1 MKIRQTLIKSLSVL
15 SVWSTFAS
23 ADPSSNL
30 YSSVPP
36 LLSRSS
42 EPLVMLVMS
51 VDHELFK
58 KAYPD
63 YSDLDG
69 DGQLDVTYKDNFEYL
84 GYFESQWCYSYSS
97 SNGRFSPAA
106 QATGSNG
113 HYCDT
118 SAAPWS
124 GNFLNWATMSRMDVL
139 RRVLFGGKRSADTA
153 SLTVLERAYLPRDI
167 HAFVKVYKGSDL
179 ASLTPYTGSVSL
191 CNLATSEGGEP
202 KLRIASGQW
211 PRWASTEVIQ
221 CQWGTSNSPSSSDE
235 LAENT
240 VRVESCVTGK
250 DASTSDRCR
259 EYSNGNAKPI
269 GLLQR
274 YGEDG
279 SIRFGLI
286 SGSYDKNISGGLL
299 RRNISKIGGNSSSSD
314 DEVNVSN
321 GIFNNSVNG
330 IIQHIN
336 SFRIARYSY
345 SQNKYT
351 DCSTYGISIDTFK
364 SGRSTYSNRHCSN
377 WGNPLAEMYLEAL
390 RYFAGQSS
398 PSSAFDTSVDD
409 QFVSGLSTESWISP
423 VTSANACANCSII
436 LLSSGLNSFDS
447 DELSS
452 SADLPG
458 LSGTASVNSKTDEVG
473 ELEYNNNFAGN
484 YLVGGTGSTRQC
496 TAKYLNGL
504 SEAKGLC
511 PELPQLEG
519 SYQVSGLAFY
529 GNQTDLN
536 STLDG
541 VQKVKTY
548 SIQLAESMPSF
559 TLNAGGKSV
568 TFQPVCHTSSN
579 FGTGTNFSGS
589 GSDCSLTDVVVENT
603 VLNSDGEVV
612 EGSLLFTWE
621 DSLWGN
627 DFDYDA
633 SSRIKFC
640 VGTQCTATSDST
652 LSIGSFGS
660 DQIRMAVHVD
670 GVYAGLNLRFSYTMA
685 GTYDDGLQNDFVYKG
700 QAGYE
705 VKNFTASGN
714 SAGRLEK
721 PLWFAAKYG
730 GFVDLDGDGTPKYD
744 DNGDGISD
752 DDREWDSRNNTT
764 GSLGADG
771 LPDNYY
777 FARNP
782 SQLEAQLGQ
791 VLQDIVSRVS
801 SATNAALFSNSQ
813 TGTGVLYQ
821 ALFQP
826 VMEYNGKTIS
836 WGGMLHALFVDSKGL
851 LREDSNGN
859 DRLDDYS
866 VDKIVE
872 LVFDPNSNQTLFQRY
887 STSDSGGTLTP
898 DGALQSLNQLNAIW
912 DARDQLSSL
921 SNVTSQRTF
930 SSLASGGRHIL
941 TWLDENNNGVVDT
954 GETLPLTPD
963 TFNTMEG
970 YLGVSASEV
979 ANVVNY
985 VRGEEISGTRS
996 RTIDYDE
1003 DGEDDVWRLGDIIH
1017 STPQLVSSPGSRF
1030 DALYSDTTYTTFYE
1044 QYKNRRHVLY
1054 VGGNDGMIHA
1064 FNGGFWDESQYGYNV
1079 TGYNNEVSHPLGS
1092 ELWAYTP
1099 MNLLP
1104 HLQWLK
1110 EPDYPHVYYMDA
1122 EPVTFDANIFDSND
1136 SDYPGG
1142 WGTVLVM
1149 GMRLGGGGY
1158 DVTLGGNNKTLRSAY
1173 VVLDI
1178 TNPEAPPKLLAEITH
1193 PELGFTTSRPTL
1205 VKRRVAAKDSQGE
1218 DDWSQA
1224 PTTNEWYLAFASG
1237 PIGTGEAGI
1246 RTALDDG
1253 SSNQNLKLFVYDL
1266 KSKAFVSGM
1275 AAMDSG
1281 ISQAYGGNTTA
1292 VDWDRDYKDD
1302 ALYLGAIETGT
1313 STLDGKLLRLRLQD
1327 TLTDSTLTTL
1337 LDTGKPV
1344 SAAPVV
1350 ASDKNRHWLY
1360 VGSGRLLTYDDN
1372 RATQTQSF
1380 FGFKEPQSSNGD
1392 LTYNAVSLSDLVNT
1406 TDVQVYTNGTV
1417 NKKTSSGN
1425 VAFTVDSSTVGS
1437 FTALQSVIATKSG
1450 WVLDLEGDGV
1460 IPAGRSITSASRL
1473 FSLVLFTE
1481 YRPSEDSCRVDGSSA
1496 LIGLHYQTG
1505 TASPDPVL
1513 GGQDQGDQVSEDLS
1527 IKRVNLGL
1535 GYASSPVIHQG
1546 ASGHRTAVT
1555 QGAGGSISSHELN
1568 YNFQTSGRMSWR
1580 QILRIPWGS
1589 E

>member
-1 MKIRQTLIKSLSVL
+1 MKIRQILINSLSVL
-15 SVWSTFAS
+15 SVWSTLAS
-23 ADPSSNL
+23 AEPSSNL

-69 DGQLDVTYKDNFEYL
+69 DGQLDVTYKDSFAYL
-84 GYFESQWCYSYSS
+84 GYFDSHWCYSYRSADS
-97 SNGRFSPAA
+97 RFSPVTK
-106 QATGSNG
+106 ATGSNG

-118 SAAPWS
+118 PGAPWS

-139 RRVLFGGKRSADTA
+139 RKVLFGGKRAIDTA

-167 HAFVKVYKGSDL
+167 HAFVKVYSGRDL
-179 ASLTPYTGSVSL
+179 SSLTPYTGSVSL
-191 CNLATSEGGEP
+191 CNLATTENGEP
-202 KLRIASGQW
+202 KVRIASGQW
-211 PRWASTEVIQ
+211 PRWASTDMIQ
-221 CQWGTSNSPSSSDE
+221 CQWDASDSPASSDQ

-240 VRVESCVTGK
+240 VRVESCVTAK
-250 DASTSDRCR
+250 DAATSDRCR
-259 EYSNGNAKPI
+259 EYANGNAKPA

-299 RRNISKIGGNSSSSD
+299 RRNISKIGGNLSSSD
-314 DEVNVSN
+314 DEVDVST
-321 GIFNNSVNG
+321 GIFNGSVNG

-336 SFRIARYSY
+336 RFRIARYSY

-351 DCSTYGISIDTFK
+351 DCSTYGISIDAFK

-377 WGNPLAEMYLEAL
+377 WGNPVAEMYLEAL

-398 PSSAFDTSVDD
+398 PTSAFDTRADH
-409 QFVSGLSTESWISP
+409 QFVPGLATESWVAP

-436 LLSSGLNSFDS
+436 LLSSGLNSFDA
-447 DELSS
+447 DELAS

-473 ELEYNNNFAGN
+473 QLEYNNNFAGN
-484 YLVGGTGSTRQC
+484 YLVGGTDSTRQC
-496 TAKYLNGL
+496 TPKYLNGL
-504 SEAKGLC
+504 SEARGLC

-536 STLDG
+536 RTLDG
-541 VQKVKTY
+541 VQKVTTY
-548 SIQLAESMPSF
+548 SIQLAESIPSF
-559 TLNAGGKSV
+559 TLSAGGKPV

-579 FGTGTNFSGS
+579 SGSGTSFSGS
-589 GSDCSLTDVVVENT
+589 GSDCTLVDVVVEHT
-603 VLNSDGEVV
+603 VLNSEGEVV

-621 DSLWGN
+621 DSLWGS

-640 VGTQCTATSDST
+640 VGAQCQATSDST
-652 LSIGSFGS
+652 LNMGGFGS
-660 DQIRMAVHVD
+660 DQVRMAVQVD
-670 GVYAGLNLRFSYTMA
+670 GVNADLNLRFSYTMT
-685 GTYDDGLQNDFVYKG
+685 GTYDDGLQNEFVYKG
-700 QAGYE
+700 QTHFE
-705 VKNFTASGN
+705 VNNFTANGN
-714 SAGRLEK
+714 AAGLLQK

-730 GFVDLDGDGTPKYD
+730 GFVDLDGDGTPGYD
-744 DNGDGISD
+744 NNGDGISD

-764 GSLGADG
+764 GSMGPDG

-782 SQLEAQLGQ
+782 GQLDAQLGK

-826 VMEYNGKTIS
+826 AMEYNGKTIS

-866 VDKIVE
+866 VDKVVE
-872 LVFDPNSNQTLFQRY
+872 LISDPNSSQTLFQRY
-887 STSDSGGTLTP
+887 STSDSGVTLLP
-898 DGALQSLNQLNAIW
+898 DGALQSLSRLDTVW
-912 DARDQLSSL
+912 DARDQLSRL
-921 SNVTSQRTF
+921 SNLTGQRTF

-941 TWLDENNNGVVDT
+941 TWLDENSDGVVDT

-963 TFNTMEG
+963 TFSGVEG
-970 YLGVSASEV
+970 YLGVSASKVSEV
-979 ANVVNY
+979 INY
-985 VRGEEISGTRS
+985 VRGEELSGTRP
-996 RTIDYDE
+996 RTIDYDA
-1003 DGEDDVWRLGDIIH
+1003 DGKDDVWRLGDIIH
-1017 STPQLVSSPGSRF
+1017 STPQLVSAPGSRF
-1030 DALYSDTTYTTFYE
+1030 DALYSDTTYASFYN

-1054 VGGNDGMIHA
+1054 VGANDGMIHA
-1064 FNGGFWDESQYGYNV
+1064 FNGGFRDGSHYGYNV
-1079 TGYNNEVSHPLGS
+1079 TGNNGEVSHPLGS

-1104 HLQWLK
+1104 HLQWLR

-1122 EPVTFDANIFDSND
+1122 EPVTFDANIFDRDD

-1149 GMRLGGGGY
+1149 GMRLGGGHY
-1158 DVTLGGNNKTLRSAY
+1158 DVTVGGNSKALGSAY

-1178 TNPEAPPKLLAEITH
+1178 TNPEKPPELLAEITH

-1218 DDWSQA
+1218 DDWSQT
-1224 PTTNEWYLAFASG
+1224 PTTNEWYLVFASG
-1237 PIGTGEAGI
+1237 PMGSGESGI
-1246 RTALDDG
+1246 RAALDDG

-1266 KSKAFVSGM
+1266 KSKAFVTGM
-1275 AAMDSG
+1275 APVDSG
-1281 ISQAYGGNTTA
+1281 IAQAYGGNVTA
-1292 VDWDRDYKDD
+1292 VDWDRDYQDD
-1302 ALYLGAIETGT
+1302 AVYLGAIET
-1313 STLDGKLLRLRLQD
+1313 STATLGGKILRLRMQG
-1327 TLTDSTLTTL
+1327 TLADSTMATL

-1350 ASDKNRHWLY
+1350 VSDKSHHWLY

-1372 RATQTQSF
+1372 RTTQTQSF
-1380 FGFKEPQSSNGD
+1380 YGFREPQDSNGA
-1392 LTYNAVSLSDLVNT
+1392 LTYNGVSLSDLVNT

-1417 NKKTSSGN
+1417 NKKTSTGN

-1437 FTALQSVIATKSG
+1437 FTALQSVIAARSG
-1450 WVLDLEGDGV
+1450 WMLDLRGGGV
-1460 IPAGRSITSASRL
+1460 IPAGRVTTPASRL
-1473 FSLVLFTE
+1473 LSMVLFSE
-1481 YRPSEDSCRVDGSSA
+1481 YTPSADSCRVDGSSA
-1496 LIGLHYQTG
+1496 LLGLHYQTG
-1505 TASPDPVL
+1505 TASPDPIL
-1513 GGQDQGDQVSEDLS
+1513 GEQDQGDQTSDTLS
-1527 IKRVNLGL
+1527 IKRLNLGL

-1546 ASGHRTAVT
+1546 VGGRRTTVI

-1568 YNFQTSGRMSWR
+1568 YRSQTSGRMSWR
-1580 QILRIPWGS
+1580 QIFGIPQGS
-1589 E
+1589 D

>member
-1 MKIRQTLIKSLSVL
+1 MKIIQSLINSLLIWVTWSSV
-15 SVWSTFAS
+15 AS

-69 DGQLDVTYKDNFEYL
+69 DGQLDVTYKDSFKYL
-84 GYFESQWCYSYSS
+84 GYFDSQWCYSYSS
-97 SNGRFSPAA
+97 SNGRYSPVS
-106 QATGSNG
+106 QATGTNN
-113 HYCDT
+113 HFCET
-118 SAAPWS
+118 SAAQWS
-124 GNFLNWATMSRMDVL
+124 GNFLNWATMSRIDIL
-139 RRVLFGGKRSADTA
+139 RRVLFGGKRSSDTS

-167 HAFVKVYKGSDL
+167 HAFVKVYSGSDL
-179 ASLTPYTGSVSL
+179 SSLTPYSGSVSL
-191 CNLATSEGGEP
+191 CNLATSENGDP
-202 KLRIASGQW
+202 KIRVASGQW

-221 CQWGTSNSPSSSDE
+221 CQWGASNSPSSSY
-235 LAENT
+235 LLTENT
-240 VRVESCVTGK
+240 VRVESCVSGK

-259 EYSNGNAKPI
+259 QYPNNQAKPVGI
-269 GLLQR
+269 LQR

-299 RRNISKIGGNSSSSD
+299 RRNISKIGGNESSSD
-314 DEVNVSN
+314 DELNAST
-321 GIFNNSVNG
+321 GIFNSSVNG

-336 SFRIARYSY
+336 SFRIAKYSY
-345 SQNKYT
+345 SQNQYT

-398 PSSAFDTSVDD
+398 STSDFNTNSDD

-423 VTSANACANCSII
+423 VTSANACATCSII

-447 DELSS
+447 DELASS
-452 SADLPG
+452 SDLPG
-458 LSGTASVNSKTDEVG
+458 LSGTSSVNSKTDEVG
-473 ELEYNNNFAGN
+473 QLEYNNSFAGN

-536 STLDG
+536 GTLDG
-541 VQKVKTY
+541 LQKVKTY

-579 FGTGTNFSGS
+579 FGSGTNFSGS
-589 GSDCSLTDVVVENT
+589 GSDCTLTDVVVENM
-603 VLNSDGEVV
+603 VLNSDGDVV

-640 VGTQCTATSDST
+640 VGAQCSATSDST
-652 LSIGSFGS
+652 LSMGSFGS
-660 DQIRMAVHVD
+660 DQVRMAVQVD
-670 GVYAGLNLRFSYTMA
+670 GVFAGLNLRFSYTIT
-685 GTYDDGLQNDFVYKG
+685 GTYDDGLSNDFVYKG
-700 QAGYE
+700 QSQYE
-705 VKNFTASGN
+705 VNNFTASGN
-714 SAGRLEK
+714 SAGLLEK

-744 DNGDGISD
+744 ENGDGVSD

-764 GSLGADG
+764 GSIGSDG

-791 VLQDIVSRVS
+791 VLQDISSRVS

-826 VMEYNGKTIS
+826 TMEYNGKTIS

-866 VDKIVE
+866 ADKIVQ
-872 LVFDPNSNQTLFQRY
+872 LVFDPNSNQTLLQRY
-887 STSDSGGTLTP
+887 TTSDAGVTLTP
-898 DGALQSLNQLNAIW
+898 DGALQSLSQLDAIW
-912 DARDQLSSL
+912 DARDQLSGL
-921 SNVTSQRTF
+921 SNLTSQRTF
-930 SSLASGGRHIL
+930 SALASGGRHIL
-941 TWLDENNNGVVDT
+941 TWLDEDNDGVVDI

-963 TFNTMEG
+963 TFSGTEG

-979 ANVVNY
+979 TNVINY
-985 VRGEEISGTRS
+985 VRGEEISGTRP
-996 RTIDYDE
+996 RAIDYDE
-1003 DGEDDVWRLGDIIH
+1003 DGDDDIWRLGDIVH

-1030 DALYSDTTYTTFYE
+1030 DALYSDTTYTSFYN

-1054 VGGNDGMIHA
+1054 VGANDGMIHA
-1064 FNGGFWDESQYGYNV
+1064 FNGGFWDESNYGYNV
-1079 TGYNNEVSHPLGS
+1079 TGDSNEVSHPLGS

-1104 HLQWLK
+1104 HLQWLR

-1122 EPVTFDANIFDSND
+1122 EPVTFEANIFDSND

-1142 WGTVLVM
+1142 WGTILVM
-1149 GMRLGGGGY
+1149 GMRLGGGNY
-1158 DVTLGGNNKTLRSAY
+1158 DVTVGGNTKTLRSAY

-1178 TNPEAPPKLLAEITH
+1178 TNPEEPPKLLAEITH
-1193 PELGFTTSRPTL
+1193 PELGFTTSRPAL
-1205 VKRRVAAKDSQGE
+1205 VKRRVAVKNSQGE
-1218 DDWSQA
+1218 DDWSQT
-1224 PTTNEWYLAFASG
+1224 PTTNEWYLVFGSG
-1237 PIGTGEAGI
+1237 PIGTGESGT

-1266 KSKAFVSGM
+1266 KDNDFVSGM
-1275 AAMDSG
+1275 APVDSG
-1281 ISQAYGGNTTA
+1281 ISMAYGGSITA
-1292 VDWDRDYKDD
+1292 VDWDRDYNDD
-1302 ALYLGAIETGT
+1302 AVYLGAIETGA
-1313 STLDGKLLRLRLQD
+1313 SNLDGKLLRLRLQE
-1327 TLTDSTLTTL
+1327 TLTHSTLATL

-1344 SAAPVV
+1344 SAAPIAV
-1350 ASDKNRHWLY
+1350 SDKNHHWLY

-1372 RATQTQSF
+1372 RTVQTQSF
-1380 FGFKEPQSSNGD
+1380 YGFKEPQSSSGD
-1392 LTYNAVSLSDLVNT
+1392 LTYGSVLLSGLVNT
-1406 TDVQVYTNGTV
+1406 TDVQVNTNGSI
-1417 NKKTSSGN
+1417 NKKTSNGN
-1425 VAFTVDSSTVGS
+1425 VAFTVDSSTVSS
-1437 FTALQSVIATKSG
+1437 FTALQSVIAAKSG
-1450 WVLDLEGDGV
+1450 WMLDLNGDGV
-1460 IPAGRSITSASRL
+1460 IPAGRAITSASRL
-1473 FSLVLFTE
+1473 FSLILFTE
-1481 YRPSEDSCRVDGSSA
+1481 YTPSADSCRVDGSSA

-1505 TASPDPVL
+1505 TASPDAVL
-1513 GGQDQGDQVSEDLS
+1513 GEQDLGEQVSYDLS

-1546 ASGHRTAVT
+1546 AGGNRTAVT

-1568 YNFQTSGRMSWR
+1568 YRFQTSGRMSWR
-1580 QILRIPWGS
+1580 QIFGIPWGS
-1589 E
+1589 H